1 MYPPAR
7 RQIVFCVNTSEEK
20 ANLIHSLP
28 SAAFRRTPLRF
39 VRLHFASL
47 SSLIS
52 FSFSGK
58 AIKLTMHTAVF
69 TQSLSLRSLLH
80 SFVSHSLHLFTPFR
94 SLASYSC
101 HGDAFWSVVLQPF
114 SNLKDGSLQKE
125 NQISFTHFLPFYYAV
140 LRFAAYNS
148 IPLQSVR
155 SFHLAFL
162 GSV

>member
-1 MYPPAR
+1 MYWCYKAQLTKNNRIEIQYTGVILFVLLVASMTILFLYNMSQPLRIRAPNFLR
-7 RQIVFCVNTSEEK
+7 RK

-114 SNLKDGSLQKE
+114 
-125 NQISFTHFLPFYYAV
+125 FL
-140 LRFAAYNS
+140 
-148 IPLQSVR
+148 
-155 SFHLAFL
+155 
-162 GSV
+162 